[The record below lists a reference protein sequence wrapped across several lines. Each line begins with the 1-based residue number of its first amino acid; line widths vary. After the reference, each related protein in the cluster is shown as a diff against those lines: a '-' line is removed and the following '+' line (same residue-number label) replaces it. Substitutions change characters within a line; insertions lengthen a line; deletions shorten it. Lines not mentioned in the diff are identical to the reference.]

1 MTEGRGKKAKKARWQ
16 VVLGLKQ
23 VLFGALGL
31 GWMMI
36 IIFILGVLA
45 GRGDIYRW
53 LSSFGLVAPAPRLA
67 QYSPPAETP
76 AATPQPTTTASTS
89 KSSVPAAPAPA
100 TPPAPAPIT
109 GKMIPPA
116 PTTPAP
122 APAAAKKSRKG
133 AAFRDQK
140 AKEEE
145 LNRLR
150 QEVASKLKFQNSFD
164 STPTKPSRAA
174 KQKDK
179 RLAAAAAPKASPK
192 LVRVGQYRDAKTAK
206 AKLAELQKKGG
217 KVTLKQGKDH
227 KGVFYE
233 ILRENPANGGDTDRV
248 AQKTPQSSA
257 TKPKKP

>member
-1 MTEGRGKKAKKARWQ
+1 MTEGRGKKGKKARWQ
-16 VVLGLKQ
+16 LVLGLKQ

-31 GWMMI
+31 GWTMI

-53 LSSFGLVAPAPRLA
+53 LSSWGLVAPAPKMV
-67 QYSPPAETP
+67 QWSPPA
-76 AATPQPTTTASTS
+76 
-89 KSSVPAAPAPA
+89 A
-100 TPPAPAPIT
+100 TPPAPAS
-109 GKMIPPA
+109 
-116 PTTPAP
+116 
-122 APAAAKKSRKG
+122 PAAAKT
-133 AAFRDQK
+133 AAPAPPAAATAAAPATKPMTGNIAAAPSAPAPPSTKKARRSAALREQK

-164 STPTKPSRAA
+164 SSPTKTTRAS

-179 RLAAAAAPKASPK
+179 HLATAAAPKASPK

-206 AKLAELQKKGG
+206 AKMAELQRRGE
-217 KVTLKQGKDH
+217 KVILKQGKDR

-233 ILRENPANGGDTDRV
+233 ILRENPANTHGTERV
-248 AQKTPQSSA
+248 AQKNHSA
-257 TKPKKP
+257 NGSKSKKRPE

>member
-53 LSSFGLVAPAPRLA
+53 LSSFGLVTPAPRIA
-67 QYSPPAETP
+67 QMPPPGEAAPAAPPAVTP
-76 AATPQPTTTASTS
+76 G
-89 KSSVPAAPAPA
+89 APAPA
-100 TPPAPAPIT
+100 KPVASPAPTPSAPAPIT

-133 AAFRDQK
+133 AASRDQK

-164 STPTKPSRAA
+164 STPTKPSRAT

-179 RLAAAAAPKASPK
+179 HLAAAAPKASPK

-206 AKLAELQKKGG
+206 AKLAELQKKGE

-257 TKPKKP
+257 TKSKKP